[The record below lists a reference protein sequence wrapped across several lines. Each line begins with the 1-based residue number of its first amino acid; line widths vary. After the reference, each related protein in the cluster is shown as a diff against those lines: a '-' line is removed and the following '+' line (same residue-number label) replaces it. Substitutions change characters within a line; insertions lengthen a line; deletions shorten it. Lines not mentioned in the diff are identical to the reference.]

1 VSQQHVEGL
10 VAAGGDAEGRCR
22 GRRGSGPADRAS
34 LELEL
39 HGAIGDVPDDW
50 AQGDNPL
57 CPEDQIEAR

>member
-1 VSQQHVEGL
+1 MVPDS
-10 VAAGGDAEGRCR
+10 

-50 AQGDNPL
+50 AQGGNPL